1 MTIKNTGFIAAIM
14 LVSAVNSACSRAP
27 QGPAGMP
34 PSPVRT
40 IKPTVSD
47 VPIHREYPG
56 MTMSVRTVDIIPRV
70 SGWID
75 TQGFTNGQAVNEGQM
90 LYVIDPRPYRVMV
103 EKAKADI
110 AVVEADLKNASD
122 KVVRN
127 RPLVEVSAISQEV
140 FDQML
145 ANQRTAEANLDARH
159 AALDEANLNLSFTR
173 IASPVTGQASATNK
187 YAGTSVTP
195 QETLVTVRQMDPL
208 WVEFEPT
215 DSDIP
220 ALRRMQLA
228 GDGTTQAALPSG
240 TWKRSGKVVFI
251 DNSVNRD
258 TSTIRTRIE
267 VPNADLVMAPGA
279 YVTVKLQVDELK
291 NAVSI
296 PENALTY
303 QTAAAT
309 VWVVDAEGKAHQK
322 VVTTGPRGGAGIVIA
337 DGLGADETVVIE
349 GMQKLRDGTQT
360 VPPEVMLQ
368 AVEAKIEK
376 RMGKAAE

>member
-1 MTIKNTGFIAAIM
+1 MKKIPFTTAFVLVTTLAA
-14 LVSAVNSACSRAP
+14 ACSRAP

-40 IKPTVSD
+40 IKPTVSN
-47 VPIHREYPG
+47 VPVYREYPG

-70 SGWID
+70 TGWID
-75 TQGFTNGQAVNEGQM
+75 TQGFTNGQAVTDGQM
-90 LYVIDPRPYRVMV
+90 LYVIDPRPYKVLV

-110 AVVEADLKNASD
+110 AVVEAELKNASD
-122 KVVRN
+122 KVTRN

-145 ANQRTAEANLDARH
+145 ANQRTAEANLDAKR
-159 AALDEANLNLSFTR
+159 AALDDANLNLSFTR
-173 IASPVTGQASATNK
+173 ISSPLTGQTSATNK

-195 QETLVTVRQMDPL
+195 QDTLVTVRQMDPL
-208 WVEFEPT
+208 WVEFEPV

-228 GDGTTQAALPSG
+228 NDGTTLASLPGGAWS
-240 TWKRSGKVVFI
+240 RSGKVIFI
-251 DNSVNRD
+251 DNSVSRE

-267 VPNADLVMAPGA
+267 VPNTDLMMAPGA
-279 YVTVKLQVDELK
+279 YVTVKLKVDELK

-309 VWVVDAEGKAHQK
+309 LWVVDAEGKARQK
-322 VVTTGPRGGAGIVIA
+322 VVKTGPRGGAGIVITE
-337 DGLGADETVVIE
+337 GLTADETLVIE
-349 GMQKLRDGTQT
+349 GMQKLRDGSQT
-360 VPPEVMLQ
+360 IAPEVMLE
-368 AVEAKIEK
+368 AVEDKIEK
-376 RMGKAAE
+376 RMNKAAK

>member
-1 MTIKNTGFIAAIM
+1 
-14 LVSAVNSACSRAP
+14 
-27 QGPAGMP
+27 
-34 PSPVRT
+34 
-40 IKPTVSD
+40 
-47 VPIHREYPG
+47 
-56 MTMSVRTVDIIPRV
+56 
-70 SGWID
+70 
-75 TQGFTNGQAVNEGQM
+75 
-90 LYVIDPRPYRVMV
+90 
-103 EKAKADI
+103 
-110 AVVEADLKNASD
+110 
-122 KVVRN
+122 
-127 RPLVEVSAISQEV
+127 
-140 FDQML
+140 ML
-145 ANQRTAEANLDARH
+145 ANQRTAEANLDAKH

-195 QETLVTVRQMDPL
+195 QDTLVTVRQMDPL

-220 ALRRMQLA
+220 VLRRMQLA
-228 GDGTTQAALPSG
+228 GDATTQAALPSG
-240 TWKRSGKVVFI
+240 TWKRAGKVVFI
-251 DNSVNRD
+251 DNSVNRE

-309 VWVVDAEGKAHQK
+309 VWVVDAEGKARQK
-322 VVTTGPRGGAGIVIA
+322 VVTTGPRGGAGIVIT